1 MKHILVLGAGKS
13 APYLIRNLLEQAVER
28 DWFVTVGDVD
38 ADLARK
44 RVAGHPRGDGIAFDV
59 TDTSLR
65 ETRIEKSDVVVNFL
79 SPRFQY
85 LVALDCVKHGAHM
98 VSASYQ
104 NPDLVDL
111 DADANRA
118 GVVLLNE
125 MGLDPGIDHMSAMAL
140 IERIRTAG
148 GVIEGFYS
156 YGAGVA
162 APSKTMNPLRYVIT
176 WNPRN
181 VVMSGAAGAQYLE
194 NGKIKIVPHHQVF
207 HHTWDVEVD
216 GVGLLEAYPNRDSL
230 TYLDTFGL
238 GDVRTMIRGTLRFP
252 GWSETWSVIVRL
264 GLPNETIPIPKLQ
277 ERTYAEVVEMFLPL
291 AVTGATIEK
300 RLARFLQIS
309 PTGRIMENLR
319 WLGLFS
325 TEKVRATGST
335 AAAMLQ
341 ELLERKLPLEP
352 NARDLVILQHV
363 IDVRWPSDGDRTDRH
378 VATMVEYGEPRG
390 MTAMARTVG
399 LPAAIGVKRVL
410 SGELTQTGCQIP
422 THPAIYEPILA
433 ELEAA
438 GIRFTEKTV
447 ERPSS

>member
-1 MKHILVLGAGKS
+1 VKNILVLGAGKS
-13 APYLIRNLLEQAVER
+13 APYLIRNLLEQAAER

-38 ADLARK
+38 ADLARE
-44 RVAGHPRGDGIAFDV
+44 RVAGHPRGDAIAFDV

-65 ETRIEKSDVVVNFL
+65 ETRIQKSDVVVNFL

-104 NPDLVDL
+104 DPDLLDL
-111 DADANRA
+111 DADAHRT
-118 GVVLLNE
+118 GVLLLNE

-140 IERIRTAG
+140 IERIRSAG

-156 YGAGVA
+156 YGAGLP

-181 VVMSGAAGAQYLE
+181 VVMGGSAGAQYLE

-216 GVGLLEAYPNRDSL
+216 DVGLLEAYPNRDSL

-238 GDVRTMIRGTLRFP
+238 GDVRTMIRGTLRYP
-252 GWSETWSVIVRL
+252 GWSETFSVIVRL

-291 AVTGATIEK
+291 SVTGATIEK

-341 ELLERKLPLEP
+341 ELFERKLPLEP
-352 NARDLVILQHV
+352 NARDVVILQHV
-363 IDVRWPSDGDRTDRH
+363 IDVRWPSDGDRRDRQ

-399 LPAAIGVKRVL
+399 LPAAIGVKQVL

-422 THPAIYEPILA
+422 THPAIYEPILG

-438 GIRFTEKTV
+438 GIRFSEKTV
-447 ERPSS
+447 ERPAD